1 MRILSL
7 SHRLM
12 HPTIDNHNIFN
23 APALFDY
30 EAIVI
35 DVAGVAAAIHNA
47 ASAQEAYQTH
57 ADIPVADG
65 ESLDGVAGIAD
76 TLRRRHEELTRA
88 LERGAVVIV
97 FMDRPGQ
104 ITGVAGYHGLDRYF
118 FLPAPAGMSW
128 DTTTIRGGEGVTLS
142 INDPGHPTVD
152 VMETYRRELLYRAHF
167 NDRAPG
173 FAGNARVIARSEGA
187 APIAAEFSVFNG
199 RVIFLPSP
207 REAGAGWLIQ
217 KESSALITAFEEL
230 LDRSDASAP
239 AWLKQ
244 TAIPGIEA
252 LESEQKLRQTA
263 ADRALDELTEA
274 SAATDQRSLLR
285 DALWRTGD
293 RGLRPSVVACAELL
307 GFSLKETTDGDPVL
321 LDSDNELHLVVAGS
335 EEAVDMAPHYR
346 LRARLDAIIERGAQ
360 PARGLI
366 VANGQRLARPEERQ
380 REIASPL
387 RIAAESVGYAVI
399 TARDLFAAAT
409 AALDGLNE
417 DAQSAI
423 RTRLQTTD
431 GVVTLD
437 DLLSTEASATDDA
450 PAAQDSQNGH
460 GPTDEAE
467 ETEESPAETVASDN

>member
-35 DVAGVAAAIHNA
+35 DVAGVAGAIHNA
-47 ASAQEAYQTH
+47 VSAQEAYQTH
-57 ADIPVADG
+57 ADVPVANG
-65 ESLDGVAGIAD
+65 ESIDGVTGVAD
-76 TLRRRHEELTRA
+76 TLRRRHQELTRA

-104 ITGVAGYHGLDRYF
+104 ITGVASYQGLDRYF

-128 DTTTIRGGEGVTLS
+128 DTTTIRSGEGVTLS
-142 INDPGHPTVD
+142 ISEPGHPTVD

-187 APIAAEFSVFNG
+187 SPIAAEFSVFNG
-199 RVIFLPSP
+199 RVIFLPTP

-217 KESSALITAFEEL
+217 KESNALITAFEEL

-239 AWLKQ
+239 AWLKK

-252 LESEQKLRQTA
+252 LQSEQQLRQIA

-274 SAATDQRSLLR
+274 SIATDQRSLLR
-285 DALWRTGD
+285 DSLWRTGD

-307 GFSLKETTDGDPVL
+307 GFARKETTDGDPVL
-321 LDSDNELHLVVAGS
+321 LDGDNELHLVVAGS
-335 EEAVDMAPHYR
+335 DEAVDMAPHYR
-346 LRARLDAIIERGAQ
+346 LCARLDAIIERGAQ

-366 VANGQRLARPEERQ
+366 VANGQRLTRPEERQ
-380 REIASPL
+380 REIADPL
-387 RIAAESVGYAVI
+387 RVAAESVGYAVI

-417 DAQSAI
+417 DTQSAI

-431 GVVTLD
+431 GVVIFA
-437 DLLSTEASATDDA
+437 DLLSSEKSAAEDTTATTD
-450 PAAQDSQNGH
+450 SEHVH
-460 GPTDEAE
+460 GPADGAKTP
-467 ETEESPAETVASDN
+467 TETVASDS